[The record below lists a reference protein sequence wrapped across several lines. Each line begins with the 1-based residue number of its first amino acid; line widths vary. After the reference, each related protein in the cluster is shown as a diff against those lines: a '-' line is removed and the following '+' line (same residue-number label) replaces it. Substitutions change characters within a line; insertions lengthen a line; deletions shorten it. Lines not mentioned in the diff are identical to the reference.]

1 MKKLEWL
8 LSLKDHNMVSLNP
21 EVAEELGLDVRCTVG
36 EIREM
41 IKPKPIKEE
50 TMIEI
55 EDDLNME
62 L

>member
-1 MKKLEWL
+1 MNEL
-8 LSLKDHNMVSLNP
+8 LWMLDLSDHTQITLR
-21 EVAEELGLDVRCTVG
+21 EDIAEELGVSVRCTVG
-36 EIREM
+36 QIRDM
-41 IKPKPIKEE
+41 IEPKPLQEE